1 MIRSMTGYARAEYRG
16 ELGTM
21 VCELRS
27 VNHRYLEFGFRIA
40 EELRSVE
47 GELRSR
53 AQSRLGRGKL
63 DSLIAYRPP
72 AAAAGQVEINE
83 GLVTSLV
90 DATHR
95 IEGMMNNPARMTA
108 MELLNWPGVAIEP
121 ETDVTPVKQQA
132 TQLFEQA
139 LDDMIEGR
147 TREGERLSELIA
159 SRSRALEEIVASL
172 RERRPAVLAAV
183 REKLMARIADM
194 DVQPEEGRLEQEIA
208 FIAQKMDVDEELDR
222 LDSHCEEVRA
232 ALGRDE
238 PVGRRLDFL
247 MQEFNREAN
256 TLASKAADIETT
268 QAAVELKVLVE
279 QMREQV
285 QNIE

>member
-1 MIRSMTGYARAEYRG
+1 MIRSMTSYARAEYKG

-47 GELRSR
+47 GDLR
-53 AQSRLGRGKL
+53 ACGQSRLGRGKL
-63 DSLIAYRPP
+63 DCFLGYRPP
-72 AAAAGQVEINE
+72 VAAAGQVEIND
-83 GLVTSLV
+83 GLVMSLV
-90 DATHR
+90 NATHR
-95 IEGMMNNPARMTA
+95 IEGMMNNAARLTA

-121 ETDVTPVKQQA
+121 EMDVKPVKAQA
-132 TQLFEQA
+132 VSLFEEA
-139 LDDMIEGR
+139 LDDMVAGR
-147 TREGERLSELIA
+147 SREGERLSALIE
-159 SRSRALEEIVASL
+159 SRCRSMEEIVAGV
-172 RERRPAVLAAV
+172 RERRPDVLAAL
-183 REKLMARIADM
+183 REKLIARIADL
-194 DVQPEEGRLEQEIA
+194 DAKPDEGRLEQEIA

-268 QAAVELKVLVE
+268 QAAVELKVVVE